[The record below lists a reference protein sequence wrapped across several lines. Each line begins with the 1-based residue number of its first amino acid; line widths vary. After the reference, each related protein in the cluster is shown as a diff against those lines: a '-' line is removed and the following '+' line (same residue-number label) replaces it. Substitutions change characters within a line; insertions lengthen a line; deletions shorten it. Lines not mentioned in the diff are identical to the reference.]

1 MIRRPP
7 RSTRT
12 DTLFPYTTLF
22 RSLEELAKA
31 RCLPLPLRLLH
42 WVMEVVVAEVVDD
55 PHASLLESLRRFQ
68 RLLTEVLGNEDS
80 PVVAGFT
87 GVEQLDRIDF
97 ASEMGQR
104 EQPADA
110 DAGQPGHVIVR
121 PP

>member
-55 PHASLLESLRRFQ
+55 PHASLIESLRRFQ
-68 RLLTEVLGNEDS
+68 RLLTEVLGNENS
-80 PVVAGFT
+80 QVAAGVPR
-87 GVEQLDRIDF
+87 VEQLDRIAI

-104 EQPADA
+104 DRTRSSLHSSQ
-110 DAGQPGHVIVR
+110 
-121 PP
+121 